1 MDFFES
7 LAFEKSK
14 SGFLFFNF
22 KKLSQ
27 PAVDWLEQNS
37 EARLTFFSF
46 PQEEYLGSLPP
57 GH

>member
-1 MDFFES
+1 MDIFES

-14 SGFLFFNF
+14 SGFLFLDF
-22 KKLSQ
+22 KKLSH

-37 EARLTFFSF
+37 EARLTFFNF
-46 PQEEYLGSLPP
+46 LQEKYFGSLPL